1 MTPEPK
7 YTERLFSYGTLQ
19 TETVQ
24 LSLFG
29 RRLEGESDALV
40 GYCLV
45 TIQVQDQSFVAH
57 SGAMQRNLLHTGNAS
72 DIVEGSVFMLTQ
84 EELERADKYEPAEY
98 RREQVQL
105 RSGLDAWVYLSK
117 QQ

>member
-1 MTPEPK
+1 MTPE

-24 LSLFG
+24 ISLFG
-29 RRLEGESDALV
+29 RRLEGNPDALV

-57 SGAMQRNLLHTGNAS
+57 SGAMQRNLLHTGNSS
-72 DIVEGSVFMLTQ
+72 DVVEGSAFMLTKKD
-84 EELERADKYEPAEY
+84 LERADKYEPAEY
-98 RREQVQL
+98 RRVKVRL

>member
-1 MTPEPK
+1 MTPE

-29 RRLEGESDALV
+29 RRLDGKPDALV

-45 TIQVQDQSFVAH
+45 TIQIQDQSFLAH
-57 SGAMQRNLLHTGNAS
+57 SDSVQRNLLHTGNAS
-72 DIVEGSVFMLTQ
+72 DVVEGSAFMLTE

-98 RREQVQL
+98 RRLKVQL
-105 RSGLDAWVYLSK
+105 RSGLDAWLYLS
-117 QQ
+117 